1 MLFDIPQIENS
12 IIKVL
17 GVGGGGSNAVT
28 HMFEQGIKGVDFAI
42 CNTDAQAME
51 SSTVP
56 IQIQLGPELTE
67 GMGAGAQ
74 PEVGK
79 QSCIESIDEVRKF
92 LTPGTKMLFIT
103 AGMGGGTGTGAA
115 PIIAKAARELDILTV
130 AIVTLPFD
138 FEGKT
143 RVGHALQGVEQ
154 LRKNVD
160 SLLIINNEKLLE
172 IFQDMTLEDAF
183 EEADTVLTTA
193 AKGIAEIITV
203 QGLVNVDFKDV
214 NTVMRNSGVAIM
226 GSALADGE
234 GRARKAIKEAINSP
248 LLEDND
254 IRGAKHILLNIYYGQ
269 QKVTMKEM
277 QEITTY
283 VSEEAGPETNVIW
296 GHGLDERLGNKLSI
310 TLIATGFEKDIDRR
324 KVVAPKKEVKRIYLD
339 LDDTRQSSH
348 TQQASHSQQTTELE
362 KPIIYD
368 INEGVEENFQMEEE
382 VDDIRSTI
390 ENYNGREGGIDL
402 KYNPQNE
409 KQLEMAE
416 KRKRYEEQQKARRE
430 YLRANN
436 SKPLDDPSTI
446 SEMENVPAYKRRRVE
461 LEDSNDVEDT
471 DTSNTRLS
479 IDDGGGLGLSR
490 NSFLHDNVD

>member
-1 MLFDIPQIENS
+1 MLFDIPQVENS

-51 SSTVP
+51 SSSVP
-56 IQIQLGPELTE
+56 IKIQLGPQLTE

-115 PIIAKAARELDILTV
+115 PIIAKAARELEILTV

-143 RVGHALQGVEQ
+143 RTGHAQQGIEQ

-160 SLLIINNEKLLE
+160 SLLVINNEKLLE
-172 IFQDMTLEDAF
+172 IFHDMTLEDAF

-254 IRGAKHILLNIYYGQ
+254 IRGAKHILLNIYYGK

-296 GHGLDERLGNKLSI
+296 GHGLDERLENKLSI
-310 TLIATGFEKDIDRR
+310 TLIATGFDMENERR
-324 KVVAPKKEVKRIYLD
+324 KLAAPKKERVRVDLYKDTITEAASQTVELERPIVYD
-339 LDDTRQSSH
+339 LDD
-348 TQQASHSQQTTELE
+348 
-362 KPIIYD
+362 
-368 INEGVEENFQMEEE
+368 NETAIAEREVEE
-382 VDDIRSTI
+382 VDDVRSTI
-390 ENYNGREGGIDL
+390 ENYNGRGTAIDL
-402 KYNPQNE
+402 DYDPQNT
-409 KQLEMAE
+409 KQTEMAE
-416 KRKRYEEQQKARRE
+416 KRRRYEEQQKARRE
-430 YLRANN
+430 YLRSNN
-436 SKPLDDPSTI
+436 SKPLDDPNTI

-461 LEDSNDVEDT
+461 LDDNTEVEEQ

-479 IDDGGGLGLSR
+479 IDDGGSIGFSR